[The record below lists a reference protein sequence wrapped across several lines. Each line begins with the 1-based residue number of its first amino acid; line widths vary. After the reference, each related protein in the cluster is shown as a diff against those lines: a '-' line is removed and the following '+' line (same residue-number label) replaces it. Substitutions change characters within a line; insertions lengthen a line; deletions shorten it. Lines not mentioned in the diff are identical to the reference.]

1 MGYLLRLLLSF
12 LALFFI
18 ITLLTAHHVLPW
30 DWHHIALS
38 IPLILL
44 LIFTQAF
51 IMFYFIGVSRLVD
64 NIMGHLNSRQGLEQL
79 FDTPP
84 ADITP
89 YLQKMNR
96 IHYQTSMFKRQ
107 TVPWCALIITLGIVG
122 FLLGAALDTGK
133 VNYQVHVGV
142 VYGFLVAFV
151 IGFYKQW
158 IYLGKAH
165 QVLREVKHLFMIS
178 DDSM

>member
-1 MGYLLRLLLSF
+1 MAYLLRLLLSF
-12 LALFFI
+12 MGLFFI
-18 ITLLTAHHVLPW
+18 TTVLTAHHLIPW
-30 DWHHIALS
+30 DWHHISLS

-64 NIMGHLNSRQGLEQL
+64 NIMGHLNSRQGLDQL

-84 ADITP
+84 EDLTP
-89 YLQKMNR
+89 YQQKMNR

-107 TVPWCALIITLGIVG
+107 TVPWSALIITLGIFG
-122 FLLGAALDTGK
+122 FLLGAALDTG
-133 VNYQVHVGV
+133 NTSYEVHVGV
-142 VYGFLVAFV
+142 VYGFSIAFL

-165 QVLREVKHLFMIS
+165 LVLREVKYLFMIS